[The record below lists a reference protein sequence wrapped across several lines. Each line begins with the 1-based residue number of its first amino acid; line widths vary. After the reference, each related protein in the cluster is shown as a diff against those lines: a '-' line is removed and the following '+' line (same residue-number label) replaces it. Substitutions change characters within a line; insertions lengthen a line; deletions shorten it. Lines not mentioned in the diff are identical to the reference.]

1 MKRSTKTS
9 QHALAAVAALV
20 SGGLYFF
27 STGLEGIRPLVWI
40 APIPVLLI
48 SLRLTRSTAFIV
60 AFGAY
65 VLGGLNFLP
74 YMSRLAP
81 TGIVLAQLLIPSA
94 AFALVSIA
102 FRDAIVQFRHR
113 LSFLA
118 FPIGWTA
125 YEFLLSIASPHG
137 TAGSI
142 AYTQS
147 AFLPVIQIASLTGL
161 SGITFI
167 VTLVPAGVAAAIH
180 HRDRRLRL
188 TAIMITVI
196 VAVGSVGYG
205 WIRLSTPVAG
215 NGIRVGAVA
224 MDSTVRSFNT
234 TDRTEALNVVNA
246 YARLVSQAADRGASI
261 VVLPEKFVGVTSEYE
276 ADILSILQKTAA
288 AHKIF
293 VVAGLN
299 RVGTEPYRN
308 MAVLIAPDGSV
319 AGEYDK
325 TFLIPGYESDY
336 TRGEKT
342 FLFNALGFSSGIAI
356 CKDLDFPRWIRQY
369 GQAGTGV
376 LFVPAWDFRTDAWL
390 HSRMAIL
397 RGVENG
403 FAVVRSANEGV
414 LTITDD
420 RGRIISEAPSTGPSG
435 AVIFADVLPG
445 SGRTMY
451 GICGEW
457 FPVSVLC
464 VLLFLL
470 VISARRIF
478 GRRFTKT
485 STTLDTG

>member
-1 MKRSTKTS
+1 MKRS
-9 QHALAAVAALV
+9 QCALAAVVALV

-27 STGLEGIRPLVWI
+27 STGLEGVGPLVWI

-48 SLRLTRSTAFIV
+48 SLQITRSVTFIV

-81 TGIVLAQLLIPSA
+81 TAIVLAQLLIPSV
-94 AFALVSIA
+94 AFALVTIA

-113 LSFLA
+113 CSFLA

-167 VTLVPAGVAAAIH
+167 VTLVPAGIAAAIH
-180 HRDRRLRL
+180 HRDRSLRL
-188 TAIMITVI
+188 TAILITTI
-196 VAVGSVGYG
+196 VVVGSVGYG

-215 NGIRVGAVA
+215 SGIRVGAVA

-234 TDRTEALNVVNA
+234 TDRTEAQNVVNA
-246 YARLVSQAADRGASI
+246 YARLVSQVADRGALI
-261 VVLPEKFVGVTSEYE
+261 VVLPEKFVGTTREYE
-276 ADILSILQKTAA
+276 GDILDILQRTAG
-288 AHKIF
+288 HYKIF

-299 RVGTEPYRN
+299 RVGLGPHRN
-308 MAVLIAPDGSV
+308 MAVLIAPDGSI

-325 TFLIPGYESDY
+325 TFLIPGLESEY
-336 TRGEKT
+336 TRGGEI
-342 FLFNALGFSSGIAI
+342 FLFNAMGVRSGIAI

-369 GQAGTGV
+369 GQAGTRV

-403 FAVVRSANEGV
+403 FAVVRSANEGS

-420 RGRIISEAPSTGPSG
+420 RGRVVSEAASTSPSG
-435 AVIFADVLPG
+435 DVIIADVLPDSG
-445 SGRTMY
+445 STMY

-478 GRRFTKT
+478 RTRFTRT
-485 STTLDTG
+485 SIA